1 MKVIKSFSEIF
12 DKKYNTIACDIY
24 GVLHDGYEPYP
35 YTVQTLGQLQKAN
48 QKVVLLSNSSRMYTA
63 LSQQLVDK
71 FDILP
76 NTYDDILSSGKLTR
90 LFLEDC
96 QEHLDTLDG
105 TATTTTPPPQPP
117 VASCHASLCS
127 ISGKDQQRTSRR
139 ITAMDF
145 CNTHYFEPSNNKKV
159 RFFTAGDV
167 DYLLPLY
174 QGLTHFE
181 PTEDCWQE
189 IDFVLLGSVK
199 RLYGNIDV
207 DPFDETSVKNH
218 YTPLL
223 QACLARHVPVICTNP
238 DVVAPSGVNPED
250 GSQRLLLCPGYI
262 GELYEKLG
270 GQVLYFGKPFSSIYN
285 YLIDTTTTGQEE
297 EEDHHQ
303 ASAVG
308 RQILCVG
315 DNVATDV
322 LGANDAGLDV
332 VLILGGVHATTFTSL
347 TDLDWDEDQKQH
359 ILSQVRDL
367 CREAGTGEP
376 TYVMPY
382 LRYD

>member
-1 MKVIKSFSEIF
+1 MKVIKSLSELF

-24 GVLHDGYEPYP
+24 GVLHDGHESYP
-35 YTVQTLGQLQKAN
+35 YTVQTLDQLQKAN
-48 QKVVLLSNSSRMYTA
+48 QKVVLLSNSSRMYPA
-63 LSQQLVDK
+63 LSQHLDDK
-71 FDILP
+71 FNISS

-96 QEHLDTLDG
+96 QAHLNTLDG
-105 TATTTTPPPQPP
+105 TSTTRPSEPP

-127 ISGKDQQRTSRR
+127 ISEKDQQRTSRR
-139 ITAMDF
+139 ITGMEF
-145 CNTHYFEPSNNKKV
+145 CNTHHFQPLNNKKI
-159 RFFTAGDV
+159 RFFMAGDV
-167 DYLLPLY
+167 NYLLPLY
-174 QGLTHFE
+174 HDLSHFE
-181 PTEDCWQE
+181 PTEDCWQD
-189 IDFVLLGSVK
+189 IDFVLLGTVK
-199 RLYGNIDV
+199 RLYGDIDV

-218 YTPLL
+218 YTPFL
-223 QACLARHVPVICTNP
+223 QACLARHVPVICANP
-238 DVVAPSGVNPED
+238 DVVAPAGVNPED
-250 GSQRLLLCPGYI
+250 GSQRLLICPGYI

-270 GQVLYFGKPFSSIYN
+270 GQVLYFGKPFNSIYD
-285 YLIDTTTTGQEE
+285 YLVDTTASGQEQQ
-297 EEDHHQ
+297 DQCQ
-303 ASAVG
+303 APAAE

-332 VLILGGVHATTFTSL
+332 VLILGGVHATTFPSFTNLESDENLQQRIL
-347 TDLDWDEDQKQH
+347 T
-359 ILSQVRDL
+359 QVRDL